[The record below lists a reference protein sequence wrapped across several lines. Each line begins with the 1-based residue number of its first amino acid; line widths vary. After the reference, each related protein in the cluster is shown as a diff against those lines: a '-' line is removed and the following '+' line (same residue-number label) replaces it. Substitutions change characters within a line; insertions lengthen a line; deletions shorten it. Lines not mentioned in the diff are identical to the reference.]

1 VTDLDANIAATVEF
15 VESVSDCDSLPDPGI
30 RDGFIQGATWSL
42 KRLAAWLETT
52 NIVANDELAQR
63 TVDETK
69 MLIADQARQAAANL
83 RLQK

>member
-1 VTDLDANIAATVEF
+1 MTDSDATLSATVDF
-15 VESVSDCDSLPDPGI
+15 VDSVSDSRLADPAV

-52 NIVANDELAQR
+52 NIVADDELAQR

-69 MLIADQARQAAANL
+69 MLIADQARQAAASL
-83 RLQK
+83 RLEK